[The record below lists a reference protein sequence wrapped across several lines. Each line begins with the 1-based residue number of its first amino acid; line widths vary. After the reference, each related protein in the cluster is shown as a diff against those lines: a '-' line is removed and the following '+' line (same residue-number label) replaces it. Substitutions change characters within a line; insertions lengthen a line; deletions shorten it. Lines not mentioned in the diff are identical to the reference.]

1 MVLGMPS
8 SLWREET
15 VRLRSRGTIVTMR
28 YLEIQ
33 MRSMSVTRRIM
44 EGLPHISADLL
55 TER

>member
-1 MVLGMPS
+1 MVLGMPN

-15 VRLRSRGTIVTMR
+15 VRLRSHATIVTMR